1 MKYLKTYESN
11 RLRNPQIGD
20 YVLIHIDFSDYLS
33 NAKIIDGKLE
43 FLDITAEDL
52 LSYEKFINVTIGQ
65 IIDIK
70 KDDLGKDKV
79 IVKYTNVPNNI
90 LRWFTTDEEKQN
102 LSFYRDYG
110 LERVVDFAP
119 TIKELKIKL
128 RAKKYS
134 LK

>member
-1 MKYLKTYESN
+1 MKYLKTYECN
-11 RLRNPQIGD
+11 NVKLPNVGD
-20 YVLIHIDFSDYLS
+20 LILIHIDFSDYLS

>member
-1 MKYLKTYESN
+1 MKYLKTQESN